1 MYTFTT
7 AKQMS
12 LSNIL
17 LHTLKNLSC
26 FREYCLLSS
35 PVQSVSQM
43 NAQVPVALH
52 CFHFFTHDFDGPGQ
66 FFFLWKST
74 TIYFVLLTFRR
85 GLFLLESSSPA
96 RFASTP
102 ETLNTPDHCSVIRE
116 LLQVIPLFYG
126 KSQVCKIN
134 SNGDRTVPCGGP
146 VLLTTTS
153 DRVPPSCIN

>member
-1 MYTFTT
+1 
-7 AKQMS
+7 MS

-116 LLQVIPLFYG
+116 LLQVAYSTVLW
-126 KSQVCKIN
+126 KIL
-134 SNGDRTVPCGGP
+134 GVQDKQQWR
-146 VLLTTTS
+146 
-153 DRVPPSCIN
+153 